1 MIIGHLFN
9 NQILFTICY
18 ILGTLLGPGGIT
30 KMWGDEI
37 YRQIFIVH
45 CDRNYIGD
53 IVAVIFI
60 LPSTQFKLGN
70 TVTQWGGENSISET
84 LVCR

>member
-18 ILGTLLGPGGIT
+18 ILGTLLGPGGI
-30 KMWGDEI
+30 KLKWGGDEI

-60 LPSTQFKLGN
+60 LPSKQFRKHCY
-70 TVTQWGGENSISET
+70 TGE
-84 LVCR
+84 